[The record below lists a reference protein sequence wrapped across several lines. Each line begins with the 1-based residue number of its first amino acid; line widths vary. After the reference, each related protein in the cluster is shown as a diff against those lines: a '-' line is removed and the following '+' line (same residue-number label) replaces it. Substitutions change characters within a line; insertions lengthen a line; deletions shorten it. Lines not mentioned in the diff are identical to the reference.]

1 MNKIFVGL
9 SVFALAAM
17 ADTQVEDI
25 SHMNADP
32 DAVID
37 VKEMV
42 QDAGEEHH
50 EDHDD
55 EVNEHN
61 EEPHEDHPD
70 AIRADPENDDSV
82 QEILSSET

>member
-9 SVFALAAM
+9 SIFALAAM

-32 DAVID
+32 DAVVD

-42 QDAGEEHH
+42 
-50 EDHDD
+50 
-55 EVNEHN
+55 
-61 EEPHEDHPD
+61 
-70 AIRADPENDDSV
+70 
-82 QEILSSET
+82 

>member
-9 SVFALAAM
+9 SIFALAAM

-32 DAVID
+32 DAVVD

-42 QDAGEEHH
+42 QDHGEEHH
-50 EDHDD
+50 EDHDT

-70 AIRADPENDDSV
+70 AHARAEADKENEGDV
-82 QEILSSET
+82 